1 MAERTF
7 LTAMLWFMSAVVLAV
22 LFLSAGFQGELTI
35 LHVSLAA
42 AILSIAVIATP
53 LLARWKDGAS
63 TLEKS
68 KRERIDT
75 MLRDMSDEDL
85 VELKERLATGTITD
99 ENILDYLSSDGE
111 LVNRS

>member
-7 LTAMLWFMSAVVLAV
+7 LTAILWFFSAIVLGA
-22 LFLSAGFQGELTI
+22 LFLSAMGQGELTNG
-35 LHVSLAA
+35 HVSLA
-42 AILSIAVIATP
+42 ILIISLVVIATP

-85 VELKERLATGTITD
+85 VELKERLSTGTITD
-99 ENILDYLSSDGE
+99 ENILDYLDSDGE
-111 LVNRS
+111 LVGRS